1 MILYYSLIC
10 GLQFTIME
18 KQANSDEIDLLE
30 LLVKTVLLIKRNL
43 IQIIIFFV
51 VGTGLGYAYASL
63 VPKVYESKM
72 LVSSDILTE
81 SYSEKL
87 FESLQGLIKEKNY
100 NELSSRTGLTP
111 DESES
116 LSAIKIESALKD
128 KPQKEDEKKFFLITV
143 ELIDQSILPKLQN
156 GLIQFLQQ
164 IDFVKVR
171 VEQRKKYYS
180 DLIKQIDTEI
190 QSLEEFKRKIY
201 NGNFFQNSKGNVMFD
216 PTTVNSKIVDLSKER
231 GGFVMAL
238 ETVNSVQVVEGFT
251 QFDKPIWPKKSVS
264 LAAGATLGLFLVGI
278 MIAFKSIRKLVRFAE
293 EHSSQKTKS

>member
-1 MILYYSLIC
+1 
-10 GLQFTIME
+10 ME
-18 KQANSDEIDLLE
+18 KQTGNDEIDLVE
-30 LLVKTVLLIKRNL
+30 LLVKAVLLIKRNL
-43 IQIIIFFV
+43 VQIIIFFV

-63 VPKVYESKM
+63 APKVYESKM

-100 NELSSRTGLTP
+100 NELSARIGLTP
-111 DESES
+111 TESES
-116 LSAIKIESALKD
+116 LSKIKIESALKD

-143 ELIDQSILPKLQN
+143 ELTDQSIQPKLQN

-190 QSLEEFKRKIY
+190 QSLEEFKSKIY
-201 NGNFFQNSKGNVMFD
+201 DGNFFQNSKGNVMFD
-216 PTTVNSKIVDLSKER
+216 PTTVNSKIVELTKER
-231 GGFVMAL
+231 INYQNAL
-238 ETVNSVQVVEGFT
+238 ETANSVQVVEGFT

-264 LAAGATLGLFLVGI
+264 LAAGASLGLFLVGI

-293 EHSSQKTKS
+293 EHPSQKAKS

>member
-1 MILYYSLIC
+1 
-10 GLQFTIME
+10 ME
-18 KQANSDEIDLLE
+18 KQTGNDEIDLVE
-30 LLVKTVLLIKRNL
+30 LLVKAVLLIKRNL
-43 IQIIIFFV
+43 VQIIIFFV

-63 VPKVYESKM
+63 APKVYESKM

-100 NELSSRTGLTP
+100 NELSARIGLTP
-111 DESES
+111 TESES
-116 LSAIKIESALKD
+116 LSKIKIESALKD

-143 ELIDQSILPKLQN
+143 ELTDQSIQPKLQN

-190 QSLEEFKRKIY
+190 QSLEEFKSKIY
-201 NGNFFQNSKGNVMFD
+201 DGNFFQNSKGNVMFD
-216 PTTVNSKIVDLSKER
+216 PTEVNSKIIELSKER
-231 GGFVMAL
+231 GGYVMAL
-238 ETVNSVQVVEGFT
+238 ETANSVQVVEGFT

-264 LAAGATLGLFLVGI
+264 LAAGASLGLFLVGI

-293 EHSSQKTKS
+293 EHPSQKAKS

>member
-1 MILYYSLIC
+1 
-10 GLQFTIME
+10 ME
-18 KQANSDEIDLLE
+18 KQTSNDEIDLVE
-30 LLVKTVLLIKRNL
+30 LLVKAVLLIKRNL
-43 IQIIIFFV
+43 VQIIIFFV

-63 VPKVYESKM
+63 APKVYESKM

-100 NELSSRTGLTP
+100 NELSSRIGLTP

-116 LSAIKIESALKD
+116 LSKIKIESALKD
-128 KPQKEDEKKFFLITV
+128 KPQKEDEKRFFLVTV
-143 ELIDQSILPKLQN
+143 ELTDQELLPKLQN

-180 DLIKQIDTEI
+180 GLIKQIDTEI
-190 QSLEEFKRKIY
+190 QSLEEFKKNIY

-216 PTTVNSKIVDLSKER
+216 PTTVNSKILELTKER
-231 GGFVMAL
+231 INYQNAL
-238 ETVNSVQVVEGFT
+238 ETANSVQVVEGFT

-264 LAAGATLGLFLVGI
+264 LAAGATLGLFLVGL

-293 EHSSQKTKS
+293 EHPSQNPTS

>member
-1 MILYYSLIC
+1 
-10 GLQFTIME
+10 ME
-18 KQANSDEIDLLE
+18 KQTGNDEIDLVE
-30 LLVKTVLLIKRNL
+30 LLVKAVLLIKRNL
-43 IQIIIFFV
+43 VQIIIFFV

-63 VPKVYESKM
+63 APKVYESKM

-100 NELSSRTGLTP
+100 NELSSRIGLTP

-116 LSAIKIESALKD
+116 LSKIKIESALKD
-128 KPQKEDEKKFFLITV
+128 KPQKEDEKRFFLVTV
-143 ELIDQSILPKLQN
+143 ELTDQELLPKLQN

-190 QSLEEFKRKIY
+190 QSLEEFKSKIY
-201 NGNFFQNSKGNVMFD
+201 DGNFFQNSKGNVMFD
-216 PTTVNSKIVDLSKER
+216 PTEVNSKIIELSKER
-231 GGFVMAL
+231 GGYVMAR
-238 ETVNSVQVVEGFT
+238 ETANSVQVVEGFT

-264 LAAGATLGLFLVGI
+264 LAAGASLGLFLVGI

-293 EHSSQKTKS
+293 EHPSQKAKS